1 MDFNQT
7 NDTRELV
14 INRLQEEMDPG
25 TFLSGILP
33 FLLENKDRIVFVR
46 ESPGHVPK
54 VERNFLSIYESEE
67 YYDLYIREGLEDVV
81 LTHLNEVENVHQL
94 TLEGIVR
101 ELENMITALFE
112 HTDDYLFVTVIF
124 DRSSLSESEAWDL
137 YDEMLQS
144 GYSSGGNIDLV
155 LDKIKYP
162 EWYIG
167 ITEDV
172 ADELHYV
179 ERLLH
184 EIKKEELKE
193 FSSFLDRSL
202 KKSLFEND
210 FETTQKLLKLY
221 EEAGLGSEFSDGVKR

>member
-1 MDFNQT
+1 
-7 NDTRELV
+7 
-14 INRLQEEMDPG
+14 MDPG

-112 HTDDYLFVTVIF
+112 HTDDYVFVAVIF
-124 DRSSLSESEAWDL
+124 DRNSPSERRAWDVC
-137 YDEMLQS
+137 EARVRS
-144 GYSSGGNIDLV
+144 GD
-155 LDKIKYP
+155 
-162 EWYIG
+162 
-167 ITEDV
+167 
-172 ADELHYV
+172 
-179 ERLLH
+179 
-184 EIKKEELKE
+184 
-193 FSSFLDRSL
+193 
-202 KKSLFEND
+202 
-210 FETTQKLLKLY
+210 
-221 EEAGLGSEFSDGVKR
+221 SD